1 MYNSYQQKAPR
12 SQPANLDK
20 RRKILLYCMLG
31 GMVLLV
37 LRSIHLQ
44 VVEKQFLQN
53 KGVMQQVDTV
63 SVLAYR
69 GKIVDRN
76 GEPLAVSSP
85 VQSIWTNPQELRK
98 ADPKQLKQL
107 EVLLGLSAGKVTQ
120 LQEPDEK
127 RRFAHIMRKVN
138 PQLAAKVKAMK
149 LPGVYFQREFK
160 RYYPAG
166 AVSAQIVGFTNMD
179 DAGQE
184 GLELGF
190 EEALKE
196 RPGKQRVIRDGIQRI
211 IAEVESVREPVD
223 GQDLQLSID
232 QRIQYLAFKELQ
244 AALAENQAKAVTMVV
259 LDAKTGEIL
268 AAANQPSFNPN
279 SRKHPKGTS
288 FKNQAI
294 TDVFEP
300 GSTVK
305 PFVVAA
311 ALEGNYIEPGI
322 EIETHGSF
330 AIGRNVVKDVHN
342 YGTLTLTELLKKSS
356 NVGASKI
363 ALQMPPDYFWGVYH
377 KLGFGEAPELS
388 YPGEARGSLSD
399 YHHWRPFNQA
409 TVSFGY
415 GVSSSV
421 LQLAKAYT
429 ALADDGLLHSVT
441 LLKRDTDDRAVQVFS
456 PKTAQQVRAMLETV
470 VMRDGTAY
478 QARVDGYRVA
488 GKTGTV
494 KKLGEG
500 GKYTEDKYL
509 GVFVG
514 MAPASNPRLV
524 IAVMVDEPSAG
535 KYYGGL
541 VAAPAFSKVMAG
553 ALRILGIAPDQEES
567 MPMLL
572 VKKGPA

>member
-1 MYNSYQQKAPR
+1 MYKPYQYRAP
-12 SQPANLDK
+12 SFQPADLAK
-20 RRKILLYCMLG
+20 RRKVLLYCMLG

-37 LRSIHLQ
+37 LRSIDLQ
-44 VVEKQFLQN
+44 VLEKQFLQE
-53 KGVMQQVDTV
+53 KGAMQQVDVLSV
-63 SVLAYR
+63 SAYR
-69 GKIVDRN
+69 GRILDRN

-85 VQSIWTNPQELRK
+85 VQSIWTNPQELRT
-98 ADPKQLKQL
+98 ADPKQVQQL
-107 EVLLGLSAGKVTQ
+107 EALLGLSSGKVSK
-120 LQEPDEK
+120 LQTETEK
-127 RRFAHIMRKVN
+127 RRFAYIMRKIN
-138 PQLAAKVKAMK
+138 PQLAAKIKAMN
-149 LPGVYFQREFK
+149 LPGIYFEREFK

-166 AVSAQIVGFTNMD
+166 AISAQVVGFTDMED
-179 DAGQE
+179 IGQE
-184 GLELGF
+184 GLELGL

-196 RPGKQRVIRDGIQRI
+196 HPGKQRVIRDGIQRI
-211 IAEVESVREPVD
+211 IAEVENVREPVD
-223 GQDLQLSID
+223 GQDVQLSID
-232 QRIQYLAFKELQ
+232 QRLQYLAFRELQ
-244 AALAENQAKAVTMVV
+244 TALVENRAKAVTMVV

-288 FKNQAI
+288 FKSKAI

-305 PFVVAA
+305 PFIVAA
-311 ALEGNYIEPGI
+311 ALDGNYIDPGI

-330 AIGRNVVKDVHN
+330 VIGHNVVTDTHN

-363 ALQMPPDYFWGVYH
+363 ALQMPASYQWDVYH
-377 KLGFGEAPELS
+377 KLGFGVAPELG

-399 YHHWRPFNQA
+399 YHSWKPFKQA

-429 ALADDGLLHSVT
+429 ALADNGLLHSVT
-441 LLKRDTDDRAVQVFS
+441 LLKRDVDDRAVQVFS
-456 PKTAQQVRAMLETV
+456 PKTAKQVKAMLETV

-494 KKLGEG
+494 KKIGAN
-500 GKYTEDKYL
+500 GKYTDDKYF
-509 GVFVG
+509 GFFVG
-514 MAPASNPRLV
+514 MAPASDPRLV

-541 VAAPAFSKVMAG
+541 VAAPVFSKVMTG
-553 ALRILGIAPDQEES
+553 ALRILGISPDQEES
-567 MPMLL
+567 MPILL
-572 VKKGPA
+572 VKKEPA